1 MGVNVSRK
9 SRTVL
14 AVLLAALVTLIVV
27 AAPSAMAKSSSSPH
41 ALRFKVVKRTL
52 RYDVVKGHSHRFA
65 VKRRA
70 REVNVHG
77 LGRCRVV
84 RRTRKFVALRTFKR
98 SLAPSP
104 TVTSPNSGSFVEG
117 STASIAWKISS
128 AVSTGSFRVS
138 LENIATS
145 STTSLTASDVSA
157 NRRMTAYS
165 MKWNVSQAL
174 GSYRVRVDYCDSS
187 GSVLSTGV
195 SSGIVSIA
203 SLGTVTPTPTPT
215 VTPMPTPAVT
225 PMPTPTPTVTPPS
238 GDVLNVKDYGA
249 KGDGLSNDYAALG
262 KAFAAA
268 ATTGTTVYLPA
279 GTYLVNSRLTV
290 PANVSITGDGS
301 GSWLDGPVSVGGNST
316 WSNLRIGAVG
326 HAVYLGGV
334 SGVTFNG
341 VRFTGGGGA
350 YEASYPIYDCHVFT
364 VRASSNVSFTN
375 CTFDGNPGVENSA
388 HSLHFDVGFVY
399 AGSHDIS
406 FSGCA
411 FGASPR
417 FGVEM
422 WDDSNPGGYNISYSG
437 CTFAHTSDATLDF
450 SSYYGDDCSVT
461 NCTFAGE
468 GDAGTQWPDTITVE
482 GGQTT
487 VTVSGNTFARGR
499 GPAVNILQSAS
510 LGRGGTGCFIT
521 GNVIDCTVDNGTTS
535 SGSEPY
541 AKIEVQAGASGNT
554 VTGNTIIPAG
564 TSGYAVDLF
573 GSNNTVTGN
582 TLHAG
587 DSGYIASSGAA
598 NTTSPN
604 TLK

>member
-1 MGVNVSRK
+1 MK
-9 SRTVL
+9 
-14 AVLLAALVTLIVV
+14 
-27 AAPSAMAKSSSSPH
+27 P
-41 ALRFKVVKRTL
+41 
-52 RYDVVKGHSHRFA
+52 
-65 VKRRA
+65 
-70 REVNVHG
+70 
-77 LGRCRVV
+77 
-84 RRTRKFVALRTFKR
+84 
-98 SLAPSP
+98 SLALSP
-104 TVTSPNSGSFVEG
+104 TVTSPNSGSFVDG
-117 STASIAWKISS
+117 STTSIAWKMSS

-145 STTSLTASDVSA
+145 STTSLTASNVSA
-157 NRRMTAYS
+157 NRQVTAYS
-165 MKWNVSQAL
+165 MKWSVSQAL
-174 GSYRVRVDYCDSS
+174 GNYRIRVDYCDSG

-203 SLGTVTPTPTPT
+203 TPGTVTPTPTPT
-215 VTPMPTPAVT
+215 VTPTPTPAAT
-225 PMPTPTPTVTPPS
+225 PTPTPTVMPPS
-238 GDVLNVKDYGA
+238 GNVLNVKNYGA
-249 KGDGLSNDYAALG
+249 KGDGVSNDYAALSN
-262 KAFAAA
+262 AFAAA
-268 ATTGTTVYLPA
+268 ATSGATVYLPA

-290 PANVSITGDGS
+290 PANVSVTGDGS
-301 GSWLDGPVSVGGNST
+301 GSWLDGPVSAGGSST
-316 WSNLRIGAVG
+316 WSNVRIGAVG

-334 SGVTFNG
+334 SGVTFSN
-341 VRFTGGGGA
+341 VRFTGGGGSWA
-350 YEASYPIYDCHVFT
+350 TSYPIYDCHVFT
-364 VRASSNVSFTN
+364 VRASSGISFTN

-388 HSLHFDVGFVY
+388 HSLHFDVGYVY
-399 AGSHDIS
+399 AGSHDIL

-450 SSYYGDDCSVT
+450 SSYYGHDCSVT

-482 GGQTT
+482 GGQTSVS
-487 VTVSGNTFARGR
+487 VTGCTFYRGA
-499 GPAVNILQSAS
+499 GPAVNLE
-510 LGRGGTGCFIT
+510 TGSGCLIE
-521 GNVIDCTVDNGTTS
+521 NNIIDCTVDNGTT
-535 SGSEPY
+535 GLIAEPY
-541 AKIEVQAGASGNT
+541 AKIEVQAGASANT
-554 VTGNTIIPAG
+554 ITGNTIIPAG
-564 TSGYAVDLF
+564 TSGYAIDLF